1 MRYRTPH
8 FKLTSFGIF
17 LRVGLCPTRFSVVG
31 DVAALQ
37 ASDHKRDSLIAWTR
51 VHAIT
56 NFNMCAKSGISGDDQ
71 WAYLTTRGAIGI
83 VRSSSWLTCHRS
95 RL

>member
-8 FKLTSFGIF
+8 FKLTTFDIF
-17 LRVGLCPTRFSVVG
+17 LRVGLCPTRFSVAG
-31 DVAALQ
+31 ELAASQ
-37 ASDHKRDSLIAWTR
+37 ASDRKRDSLIAWTR

-71 WAYLTTRGAIGI
+71 RPYLMTRGGTRY
-83 VRSSSWLTCHRS
+83 VRSPS
-95 RL
+95 